1 MKFISQSIPDVI
13 LIEPDIISDNR
24 GYFIETYKQNILNKF
39 LGYKTE
45 FIQDNE
51 SKSFN
56 GVLRGLHYQL
66 YPFTQAKLVR
76 VVQGKVLVVAVDLR
90 KKSKTFSKYV
100 SQEICSVKKK
110 QLFIPRGFAHGFV
123 VTSDSA
129 QVLYKATDFYSRQHE
144 RSIIWND
151 ETIAIPWPDIS
162 MPPIL
167 SAKDAKAPTLEM
179 AETPN
184 FN

>member
-1 MKFISQSIPDVI
+1 LKFISQSIPDVI

-123 VTSDSA
+123 VLSEVAIFNYKVDNYYSPKFERGIAFNDKDLSIDWKIPQKSLIISDKDKKNP
-129 QVLYKATDFYSRQHE
+129 L
-144 RSIIWND
+144 
-151 ETIAIPWPDIS
+151 
-162 MPPIL
+162 L
-167 SAKDAKAPTLEM
+167 SKTKYLLE
-179 AETPN
+179 
-184 FN
+184 

>member
-123 VTSDSA
+123 VLSEVAIFNYKVDNYYSSKFERGIAFNDKDLSIDWKIHQKSLIISDKDKKNP
-129 QVLYKATDFYSRQHE
+129 L
-144 RSIIWND
+144 
-151 ETIAIPWPDIS
+151 
-162 MPPIL
+162 L
-167 SAKDAKAPTLEM
+167 SKTKDLFE
-179 AETPN
+179 
-184 FN
+184 